1 MHLYASPTRGL
12 SKGRAIAY
20 LGISRAQFE
29 ANWEP
34 HLCSQRSGGRKLFDQ
49 VDIDRLF
56 DIRQQQPVSAY
67 TSAGACTDVP
77 PTRVVATGTGVS
89 TQSKLDNVMRR
100 CLRAGHHVRTAK
112 RPRQVASTGTE
123 G

>member
-1 MHLYASPTRGL
+1 MRSSASPTRGL

-34 HLCSQRSGGRKLFDQ
+34 YLCSQRSGGRKLFDQ

-56 DIRQQQPVSAY
+56 DIRQQQPVSTYA
-67 TSAGACTDVP
+67 SAGACAGVP
-77 PTRVVATGTGVS
+77 PTRVAASGIGVS
-89 TQSKLDNVMRR
+89 KQSKLDDVMRR
-100 CLRAGHHVRTAK
+100 CLRAADHVRTAK
-112 RPRQVASTGTE
+112 RQRQVASTGTE

>member
-1 MHLYASPTRGL
+1 MPSPASPSRGL

-34 HLCSQRSGGRKLFDQ
+34 HLYTQRSGVRKLFDQ

-56 DIRQQQPVSAY
+56 DLRQQQPVSTLMSAAACAGVAP
-67 TSAGACTDVP
+67 TSVT
-77 PTRVVATGTGVS
+77 TTGIGVS
-89 TQSKLDNVMRR
+89 KLPKLDEVMRR
-100 CLRAGHHVRTAK
+100 CLKAADQVRTAQS
-112 RPRQVASTGTE
+112 RRRVGSTGVK